1 MTPMDGPARPPKR
14 CSGSATGPAKRR
26 RTRCAQACSR
36 GSAGSVRPR
45 PCSTWRSDAARASDD
60 RRRVTAVLGAAP
72 QAALFG
78 PSPVA
83 RAGGRCLD
91 VVRLLRI
98 TTASPSVEAT
108 SMRCQAVLEALR
120 GRFDVSRSMLASA
133 RTSLEELGLRHG
145 LLETDLFTGMVEMI
159 AGDAGAAI
167 APLRAAYEGLGTLG
181 VGADAGQ
188 AAALLASA
196 LLERGDVDGA
206 DAMATASEEL
216 AGQNLK
222 TAIAWRVARA
232 RVLAARGDVVRGVA
246 LGEAAVEIAAATDL
260 ILDHA
265 DACVALADLRERA
278 HDAAGARAARA
289 DALRLY
295 EAKGATVPAERL
307 RPTGP
312 SEKPDAAA
320 PARDRP
326 GPEAALTRLDD
337 GSPRPRV
344 VLDNAAR
351 RSNLESI
358 AAINE
363 YLRSGDR
370 SGMVALA
377 AACADDFVLE
387 DRRAIVAMPDQTR
400 GSLGDVYATMR
411 AQGYVRMDDEPIAIR
426 GERLC
431 LTLRTNATAAGDE
444 SKLLSM
450 AELDEHGLI
459 CRVCLY
465 DGDALEHAMTDLDAR
480 YVAGEGA
487 EHTHVLRGSG
497 RWHGSRLRN
506 DRPAL
511 LANDGT
517 RLHDG
522 RSSVTRLRRG
532 RSRILYRA
540 SPRSCRGGPR

>member
-1 MTPMDGPARPPKR
+1 MTPTDGPSAAADTLRRLGDGAGEAKAHQVRAGLLARLGR
-14 CSGSATGPAKRR
+14 VGEAEAVLDL
-26 RTRCAQACSR
+26 AL
-36 GSAGSVRPR
+36 
-45 PCSTWRSDAARASDD
+45 DAARASDD

-188 AAALLASA
+188 AAALLADA
-196 LLERGDVDGA
+196 LLDRGDVDERRPNGDCERGA
-206 DAMATASEEL
+206 GRPEPQDRDRVAT
-216 AGQNLK
+216 
-222 TAIAWRVARA
+222 VARA
-232 RVLAARGDVVRGVA
+232 RVLAARGDVARGVA

-260 ILDHA
+260 VLDHA

-307 RPTGP
+307 RTTEP

-320 PARDRP
+320 PARSCP
-326 GPEAALTRLDD
+326 GR
-337 GSPRPRV
+337 RR
-344 VLDNAAR
+344 AR
-351 RSNLESI
+351 RARRRPAPRGPRMRRAVRRHDSPSSSPPDVSTRRGRSSRRITCGLDRRRTVSGADTTGWDEMIASVRSFADVGFVNLAFESI
-358 AAINE
+358 AV
-363 YLRSGDR
+363 RGDR
-370 SGMVALA
+370 LQ
-377 AACADDFVLE
+377 L
-387 DRRAIVAMPDQTR
+387 
-400 GSLGDVYATMR
+400 Y
-411 AQGYVRMDDEPIAIR
+411 R
-426 GERLC
+426 GECSTDDGRELVVLC
-431 LTLRTNATAAGDE
+431 IT
-444 SKLLSM
+444 
-450 AELDEHGLI
+450 ELDESGLAPYTAW
-459 CRVCLY
+459 Y
-465 DGDALEHAMTDLDAR
+465 DEEDLGVALDALDAR

-487 EHTHVLRGSG
+487 EHAHVLRGCG
-497 RWHGSRLRN
+497 RWHAAIRRD

-511 LANDGT
+511 LAAMAPDYT
-517 RLHDG
+517 MADH
-522 RSSVTRLRRG
+522 RSLGYDAVDRESF
-532 RSRILYRA
+532 IEA
-540 SPRSCRGGPR
+540 SPRSYRGGPR